1 VIDAQNPAS
10 RQRPR
15 HPGRP
20 LSSAAPPQPISD
32 RFPALEEQEVGFSLC
47 APEAEAVGV
56 AGTFN
61 QWQPAASPMHRS
73 EAGIWETRLRLKAG
87 SYEYRFVVDGLWQP
101 DTREPRTAPNPYG
114 GINSVKNV
122 GLDDR
127 VDLL

>member
-1 VIDAQNPAS
+1 MIATQNPAG
-10 RQRPR
+10 RERPPN
-15 HPGRP
+15 PGRP
-20 LSSAAPPQPISD
+20 LSSGGPIQPVSD

-47 APEAEAVGV
+47 APEALGVGV

-61 QWQPAASPMHRS
+61 QWQPAASPMQRS

-87 SYEYRFVVDGLWQP
+87 SYEYRFVVDGHWQA
-101 DTREPRTAPNPYG
+101 DTREPHTAPNPYG
-114 GINSVKNV
+114 GLNSVKNV